1 MARKPKSMTDKLLK
15 KSITE
20 IEKTLNSLRR
30 TIESYMP
37 SGRPKAKAKTRRT
50 GRKTV
55 ARKASRRA
63 AATR

>member
-1 MARKPKSMTDKLLK
+1 MARKPKSITDKLLQ

-37 SGRPKAKAKTRRT
+37 SGRPKTKAKTPRR

-55 ARKASRRA
+55 ARKAPRRA
-63 AATR
+63 AARR

>member
-37 SGRPKAKAKTRRT
+37 SGRAKAKTRRT